1 MWVGEKYGGKV
12 GAKERKKRKL
22 LQLRI
27 GRERASWGKREKKE
41 EAAPIADRKRKSE
54 LEQK

>member
-12 GAKERKKRKL
+12 GGKVIKQRKL
-22 LQLRI
+22 LQLWI
-27 GRERASWGKREKKE
+27 GSEKASWGKREKKE